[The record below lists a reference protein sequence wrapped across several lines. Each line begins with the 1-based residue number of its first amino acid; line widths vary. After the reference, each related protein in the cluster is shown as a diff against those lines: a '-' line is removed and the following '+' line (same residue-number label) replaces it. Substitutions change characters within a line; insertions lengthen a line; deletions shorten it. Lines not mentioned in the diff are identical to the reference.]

1 MLPVSRPS
9 PQQSCGVFNKINRKW
24 TSLGGA
30 PGAQVGDLIEIG
42 DGFYIQYANNV
53 RIYYR
58 PGHAPFQV
66 YGAIGDKYTQLGG
79 PNSWLG
85 WPASDEQPFDEGGR
99 ASTFEHGAIYWWP
112 DTGAIELGDIVVR
125 YTGLACFGETDS
137 DQLSSSDEPYVWL
150 SVVPILTMQSSTV
163 RTNIYE
169 DVDAGDSRV
178 DNIELYRG
186 PPYGLSLK
194 AVLFEHDFSDPDQ
207 YRDLIKSGVATAS
220 AGVTAAIGIIPVVG
234 PFLAVGAGALLAGVG
249 TEITNAIKDV
259 LDTQDDYIGEV
270 SFVVTPRNMVT
281 MARTQPKDF
290 RGIQWDMDSPLISGD
305 GASYKVY
312 IEIGAV

>member
-1 MLPVSRPS
+1 
-9 PQQSCGVFNKINRKW
+9 
-24 TSLGGA
+24 
-30 PGAQVGDLIEIG
+30 
-42 DGFYIQYANNV
+42 
-53 RIYYR
+53 
-58 PGHAPFQV
+58 
-66 YGAIGDKYTQLGG
+66 
-79 PNSWLG
+79 
-85 WPASDEQPFDEGGR
+85 
-99 ASTFEHGAIYWWP
+99 
-112 DTGAIELGDIVVR
+112 
-125 YTGLACFGETDS
+125 
-137 DQLSSSDEPYVWL
+137 
-150 SVVPILTMQSSTV
+150 V

-186 PPYGLSLK
+186 LPYGLSLK
-194 AVLFEHDFSDPDQ
+194 AVLFDHDFSDPDQ
-207 YRDLIKSGVATAS
+207 YRDLIKSGVETAS
-220 AGVTAAIGIIPVVG
+220 AGVTAAIGAIPAVG
-234 PFLAVGAGALLAGVG
+234 PFLAVGAGALLAEVG
-249 TEITNAIKDV
+249 PEITNAIKDV